1 MLGSTAPYCSLVSSS
16 GDVCLLLELQEA
28 GLGIQD
34 LLDSYATLFD
44 LSKQLKLFA
53 NLMWCLDQQ
62 QTIVSFM
69 SSVASMF
76 NSTIEFVVMRDLYV
90 VLTYD
95 PDELWQAPL
104 QP

>member
-1 MLGSTAPYCSLVSSS
+1 MLLQ
-16 GDVCLLLELQEA
+16 LQEA
-28 GLGIQD
+28 VLGNWD

-53 NLMWCLDQQ
+53 NLLWCLDQQ

-76 NSTIEFVVMRDLYV
+76 NSTIELVDLYV
-90 VLTYD
+90 VLTYN
-95 PDELWQAPL
+95 PDELYHVQFEWETAQQL
-104 QP
+104 FI